1 MNLAQ
6 TVLPAPLSPLQKQ
19 TYCLTVLLHIHTF
32 RRKENTK
39 LVQMLDHSVF
49 GTSLKRMT

>member
-19 TYCLTVLLHIHTF
+19 TNCLLLHVHTF

-49 GTSLKRMT
+49 GTSLKRMN

>member
-19 TYCLTVLLHIHTF
+19 TKIAYFCMFIHSGEKKTL
-32 RRKENTK
+32 TK

-49 GTSLKRMT
+49 GTSLKRMN